1 MKKEHFEGFV
11 KGFGL
16 TNLDWETYQLL
27 HDIEEESYYSM
38 DELVE
43 KLNDFAWNSPIEPSK
58 FFAYLR
64 VMDTDEYLEIKYMQ
78 SCYAGHDPELLDEIL
93 QNGLEETK
101 LKVESEYR
109 EWCANDL
116 FE

>member
-16 TNLDWETYQLL
+16 TNLDWETYKLL
-27 HDIEEESYYSM
+27 HDIEEESPYSM

-43 KLNDFAWNSPIEPSK
+43 KLYDFAGYSPIEPSK

-64 VMDTDEYLEIKYMQ
+64 VMDTDEYLEIQYMH
-78 SCYAGHDPELLDEIL
+78 SRYDGCASELLDEIL
-93 QNGLEETK
+93 QNGLKETK
-101 LKVESEYR
+101 LRVEAEYR
-109 EWCANDL
+109 EWCADNL